1 MVFCN
6 TGLLMGREL
15 FLRACFSYLELAC
28 ALSKSTAD
36 VCFYVL
42 FLETGEGTARFGPQ
56 AVVAEFVEPGT
67 KKRKKRFTLSAHF
80 LECSE

>member
-1 MVFCN
+1 M
-6 TGLLMGREL
+6 
-15 FLRACFSYLELAC
+15 
-28 ALSKSTAD
+28 
-36 VCFYVL
+36 
-42 FLETGEGTARFGPQ
+42 ARFGPQ